1 MKKYTSIQETEKLVE
16 LLKQKPEIDEKISY
30 YKGVLKS
37 TDEQIKSIQ
46 KRIDRG
52 YTTET
57 FKFLG
62 IPIFKK
68 IMLDEY
74 NIAKLEIEK
83 LEAESKLFYQKQYFE
98 NWLSR
103 SRDYDVKMSE
113 IKADCNA
120 NFDKIME
127 EAVEVA
133 KRNIRLQ
140 SVMNE
145 YPKKNPDHKDEK
157 VKLEYYLYVKKEVE
171 NSKQYGKPQFQ
182 KQN

>member
-1 MKKYTSIQETEKLVE
+1 MKKYSSIQETEKLVE
-16 LLKQKPEIDEKISY
+16 LLKQKPEIDEKINY
-30 YKGVLKS
+30 YKGVLKA
-37 TDEQIKSIQ
+37 TDQQIKSIQ
-46 KRIDRG
+46 KRVERG

-62 IPIFKK
+62 VPIVKK

-83 LEAESKLFYQKQYFE
+83 LDAESKIFYQQQYFE

-103 SRDYDVKMSE
+103 SRDYETKMAE

-120 NFDKIME
+120 NFDKVIE

-133 KRNIRLQ
+133 KSNIRLNT
-140 SVMNE
+140 VMAE
-145 YPKKNPDHKDEK
+145 YPKKNPDHKDER
-157 VKLEYYLYVKKEVE
+157 VKIEYFLYCKKEVE
-171 NSKQYGKPQFQ
+171 NSKQYGKRFQPQH
-182 KQN
+182 

>member
-1 MKKYTSIQETEKLVE
+1 MKKYSSINETEKLVE
-16 LLKQKPEIDEKISY
+16 LLKNKPEIDEKINY

-46 KRIDRG
+46 KRIERG

-57 FKFLG
+57 FRFMG
-62 IPIFKK
+62 VPIVKK

-103 SRDYDVKMSE
+103 SRDYEAKMAE
-113 IKADCNA
+113 INADCNA
-120 NFDKIME
+120 NFDKVME
-127 EAVEVA
+127 KGIEVA

-140 SVMNE
+140 SVMAE
-145 YPKKNPDHKDEK
+145 YPKKNPDHKDQR
-157 VKLEYYLYVKKEVE
+157 VKTEYYLYVKKEVE
-171 NSKQYGKPQFQ
+171 NSEQYGKPSFQ
-182 KQN
+182 PKN